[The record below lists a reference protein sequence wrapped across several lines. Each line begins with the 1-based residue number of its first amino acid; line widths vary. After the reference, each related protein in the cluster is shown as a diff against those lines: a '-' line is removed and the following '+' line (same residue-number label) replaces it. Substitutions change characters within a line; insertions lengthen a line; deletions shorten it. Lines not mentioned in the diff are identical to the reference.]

1 MSIFKADTKTGK
13 IVYAAIVIIFAIV
26 FPVFLFQ
33 SSDISEIKIDVFTV
47 WISIFYFVAVIGFV
61 VLIFNIKG
69 VRLKVLETDDI
80 TREKINKFYLVISI
94 FVILNLV
101 YLSTKM
107 LFEL

>member
-1 MSIFKADTKTGK
+1 MGIFKADTKTGK
-13 IVYAAIVIIFAIV
+13 VAYAAIVIVFAIV

-33 SSDISEIKIDVFTV
+33 SSDITEIKIDVFTV
-47 WISIFYFVAVIGFV
+47 LISIFYFVTVIGFV

-69 VRLKVLETDDI
+69 VRLKILETDD
-80 TREKINKFYLVISI
+80 TTKEKINKFYLVISI